1 MRHRATI
8 TCCVRSIPTTR
19 RSPERKSALAIRTTP
34 GLLSG
39 HGTDADYFRLAIL
52 VPLVHTGGLGSC
64 TTSRNPEAAPSRRLS
79 HFYCIRNRIS
89 PRQERPL
96 TEGGSYVQLRIR
108 FRRHHRPVRSEACA
122 TTRAASGASA
132 TAMTRHVDT
141 TGLARLPDR
150 AGADLSGRGGARRC

>member
-96 TEGGSYVQLRIR
+96 TEEGSYVQLRIR
-108 FRRHHRPVRSEACA
+108 FRRHPRPRP
-122 TTRAASGASA
+122 ASGASA